1 MGILTTGVSSS
12 ERARRQL
19 LAKEIL
25 KLLQSKA
32 KSGTQLKTQ
41 ALLEMVQAQ
50 SQVVSYM
57 HGELFVLKKIMPH
70 FQLMTLWKTLLH
82 REVSHLFQS
91 FALQKLSNELLIE
104 RGGLVINWGGLVV
117 GISYA
122 PYCC

>member
-70 FQLMTLWKTLLH
+70 FQLMTLWKTYCIEKSVTFSRALLC
-82 REVSHLFQS
+82 RNSVMS
-91 FALQKLSNELLIE
+91 
-104 RGGLVINWGGLVV
+104 
-117 GISYA
+117 
-122 PYCC
+122 C

>member
-1 MGILTTGVSSS
+1 
-12 ERARRQL
+12 
-19 LAKEIL
+19 
-25 KLLQSKA
+25 
-32 KSGTQLKTQ
+32 
-41 ALLEMVQAQ
+41 MVQAQ

-57 HGELFVLKKIMPH
+57 HGELCVLKIMVH

>member
-50 SQVVSYM
+50 SQVVSYIN
-57 HGELFVLKKIMPH
+57 LKLEKHDIVEDPIASMI
-70 FQLMTLWKTLLH
+70 
-82 REVSHLFQS
+82 SHLFQS